1 MPTIKNELKLGNLHN
16 GVIQPQ
22 HATRKMN
29 QIPFNRAAWLGKE
42 FEYVHKALENG
53 HTSGN
58 GPFSKKVEELIS
70 IEIGCSRTLLTTSC
84 THALEMTAL
93 LLQLRPGDEVIV
105 PSFTF
110 VSTASAFMLHG
121 AKPVFVD
128 VQSDTLNI
136 NPDLVA
142 AAITPRTRAICLVH
156 YGGVGAQM
164 ELLVSL
170 ATQHGLMII
179 EDNAHGLFGKYNG
192 QYLGTFGALVTQSF
206 HETKNI
212 ACGEGGALIIND
224 KSLVERAEIL
234 REKGTDRSR
243 FLRGQVDKYTWVDVG
258 SSWVLSDILASI
270 LFGQL
275 EQREEI
281 YRARMAIYDRYD
293 RELVSWAFTNHV
305 RTPFVPIG
313 CEHTAHVFHLRFKWG
328 NQRDRFIAH
337 LADRDIN
344 AVFHYQPLHLSAV
357 GQRLGGKP
365 GQCPVT
371 EHAGNCLVRLPLF
384 SSMTEQQQSR
394 VLEAVTSFLP

>member
-1 MPTIKNELKLGNLHN
+1 MAH
-16 GVIQPQ
+16 
-22 HATRKMN
+22 
-29 QIPFNRAAWLGKE
+29 IPFNRSAWTGNEL
-42 FEYVHKALENG
+42 EYVRETIENG

-58 GPFSKKVEELIS
+58 GPFGKKVEDLIS
-70 IEIGCSRTLLTTSC
+70 FEIGCSRTLLTTSC

-121 AKPVFVD
+121 ARPVFVD

-136 NPDLVA
+136 NPDQVA

-164 ELLVSL
+164 DLLMPL
-170 ATQHGLMII
+170 ATKHGIMII
-179 EDNAHGLFGKYNG
+179 EDNAHGLFGKYDG
-192 QYLGTFGALVTQSF
+192 QYLGTFGDLTTQSF

-224 KSLVERAEIL
+224 RSLVERAEIL
-234 REKGTDRSR
+234 REKGTDRSK
-243 FLRGQVDKYTWVDVG
+243 FLRGQIDKYTWVDVG
-258 SSWVLSDILASI
+258 SSWVQSDILAAI

-281 YRARMAIYDRYD
+281 YRARMEIYDRYD
-293 RELVSWAFTNHV
+293 RELASWALAKCV
-305 RTPFVPIG
+305 RTPFVPAG
-313 CEHTAHVFHLRFKWG
+313 CEHTAHVFHLRFERG

-337 LADRDIN
+337 LSERGIN

-357 GQRLGGKP
+357 GQKLGGKL
-365 GQCPVT
+365 GQFPVT
-371 EHAGNCLVRLPLF
+371 EHAGDCLVRLPLF
-384 SSMTEQQQSR
+384 SSMTSEQQTR
-394 VLEAVTSFLP
+394 VVEAITSFSP